1 MGSNFQ
7 VVATASLFG
16 LQVVAPVPELTLQV
30 CPPLQLAENVPGAL
44 LHAARSTHDAN
55 MMRRI
60 VERAAGLDRDARV
73 GVSSLQCAPAMFNR
87 KKMRFFGSVDLPKYP
102 LRACSAN

>member
-16 LQVVAPVPELTLQV
+16 LQVVTPVPELTLQV

-44 LHAARSTHDAN
+44 ALLHAARSTHDAN
-55 MMRRI
+55 WNTNMMRRI
-60 VERAAGLDRDARV
+60 AERAAA
-73 GVSSLQCAPAMFNR
+73 A
-87 KKMRFFGSVDLPKYP
+87 
-102 LRACSAN
+102 